1 MENELARIVVDCC
14 YKIHSRYGPGL
25 LESVYEQIL
34 FYELSQSGLFVERQK
49 SIALVH
55 KDLIIPV
62 AFRADLI
69 IEGKLLLELK
79 AVDEMPKL
87 FYKKVVTYLKL
98 TGIHLG
104 LLINFNEPYLKD
116 GIKRI
121 VNNL

>member
-14 YKIHSRYGPGL
+14 YRMHSRYGPGL

-49 SIALVH
+49 SIPLIH
-55 KDLIIPV
+55 EDLIIPV